1 MDVKVLL
8 LALDSKFSALMGK
21 LEDRI
26 SKVKAMKGDTGPT
39 GVAGPKGDVGPKG
52 DTGSEGKQGRE
63 GKDGKDGKDGEE
75 GKEGV
80 GVQDA
85 SVDFDGHLVLTLTN
99 GEEVDAGEVKELNEA
114 QAPNVY
120 NISMGSMASR
130 ADLKNAAAK
139 VITSNHTTSGSE
151 ILKVT
156 SGVVVHLSDRPQ
168 NRETVIVNCRTDDR
182 IDIVGEINIVNMS
195 YYDTAQY
202 NVDEF
207 GLGSLIVEQDDTTI
221 HLVYIQ
227 EFKEWL
233 AI

>member
-1 MDVKVLL
+1 MNVDLKLTALYDKLL
-8 LALDSKFSALMGK
+8 SKIQAVEAIRGEK
-21 LEDRI
+21 GD
-26 SKVKAMKGDTGPT
+26 KGDPGPTGAKGPKGDKGDTG
-39 GVAGPKGDVGPKG
+39 V
-52 DTGSEGKQGRE
+52 
-63 GKDGKDGKDGEE
+63 GKDGKDGVAGKDGADGSNGED
-75 GKEGV
+75 GV

-85 SVDFDGHLVLTLTN
+85 TVDFDGHLVLTLTN
-99 GEEVDAGEVKELNEA
+99 GEEVDAGSVKDINEA

-130 ADLKNAAAK
+130 ADLKNANARI
-139 VITSNHTTSGSE
+139 ITANHTTGGSE

-156 SGVVVHLSDRPQ
+156 AGVVINLREHPQ
-168 NRETVIVNCRTDDR
+168 DRETVIVNCRTDDR

-195 YYDTAQY
+195 YYDVAKY
-202 NVDEF
+202 NINEY
-207 GLGSLIVEQDDTTI
+207 GARSIIVEQDDTTL

>member
-1 MDVKVLL
+1 MNVDLKLTALYDKLL
-8 LALDSKFSALMGK
+8 SKIQAVEAIRG
-21 LEDRI
+21 E
-26 SKVKAMKGDTGPT
+26 KGDKGDAGPT
-39 GVAGPKGDVGPKG
+39 GEKGPKGDKG
-52 DTGSEGKQGRE
+52 DIGV
-63 GKDGKDGKDGEE
+63 GKDGKDGVDGKDGADGSNGED
-75 GKEGV
+75 GV

-85 SVDFDGHLVLTLTN
+85 TVDFDGHLVLTLTN
-99 GEEVDAGEVKELNEA
+99 GEEVDAGSVKDINEA

-130 ADLKNAAAK
+130 ADLKNANARI
-139 VITSNHTTSGSE
+139 ITANHTTGGSE

-156 SGVVVHLSDRPQ
+156 AGVVINLREHPQ
-168 NRETVIVNCRTDDR
+168 DRETVIVNCRTDDR

-195 YYDTAQY
+195 YYDVAKY
-202 NVDEF
+202 NINEY
-207 GLGSLIVEQDDTTI
+207 GARSIIVEQDDTTL

>member
-1 MDVKVLL
+1 MNVDLKLTALYDKLL
-8 LALDSKFSALMGK
+8 SKIQAVEAIRG
-21 LEDRI
+21 E
-26 SKVKAMKGDTGPT
+26 KGDKGDPGPT
-39 GVAGPKGDVGPKG
+39 GEKGPKGDKG
-52 DTGSEGKQGRE
+52 DIGV
-63 GKDGKDGKDGEE
+63 GKDGKDGVDGKDGADGSNGED
-75 GKEGV
+75 GV

-85 SVDFDGHLVLTLTN
+85 TVDFDGHLVLTLTN
-99 GEEVDAGEVKELNEA
+99 GEEVDAGSVKDINEA

-130 ADLKNAAAK
+130 ADLTNANARI
-139 VITSNHTTSGSE
+139 ITANHTTGGSE

-156 SGVVVHLSDRPQ
+156 AGVVINLREHPQ
-168 NRETVIVNCRTDDR
+168 DRETVIVNCRTDDR

-195 YYDTAQY
+195 YYDVAKY
-202 NVDEF
+202 NINEY
-207 GLGSLIVEQDDTTI
+207 GARSIIVEQDDTTL

>member
-1 MDVKVLL
+1 MNVDLKLTAIYDKLL
-8 LALDSKFSALMGK
+8 SKIQAVEAIRG
-21 LEDRI
+21 E
-26 SKVKAMKGDTGPT
+26 KGDKGDPGPQGVKGETGKTGKTGP
-39 GVAGPKGDVGPKG
+39 A
-52 DTGSEGKQGRE
+52 
-63 GKDGKDGKDGEE
+63 GKDGKDGSNGKDGADGSDGER
-75 GKEGV
+75 GV
-80 GVQDA
+80 GVEDA

-99 GEEVDAGEVKELNEA
+99 GDEIDAGSVKDINEA

-130 ADLKNAAAK
+130 ADLKNANAK
-139 VITSNHTTSGSE
+139 IITANHTTGGSE

-156 SGVVVHLSDRPQ
+156 SGVVINLREHPQ
-168 NRETVIVNCRTDDR
+168 DRETVIVNCRTDDR

-195 YYDTAQY
+195 YYDVAKY
-202 NVDEF
+202 NINEF
-207 GLGSLIVEQDDTTI
+207 GARSIIVEQDDTTL

>member
-1 MDVKVLL
+1 MNVDLKLTALYDKLL
-8 LALDSKFSALMGK
+8 SKIQAVEAIRG
-21 LEDRI
+21 E
-26 SKVKAMKGDTGPT
+26 KGDKGDPGPT
-39 GVAGPKGDVGPKG
+39 GEKGPKGDKG
-52 DTGSEGKQGRE
+52 DIGV
-63 GKDGKDGKDGEE
+63 GKDGKDGVDGKDGADGSNGED
-75 GKEGV
+75 GV

-85 SVDFDGHLVLTLTN
+85 TVDFDGHLVLTLTS
-99 GEEVDAGEVKELNEA
+99 GEEVDAGSVKDINEA

-130 ADLKNAAAK
+130 ADLKNANARI
-139 VITSNHTTSGSE
+139 ITANHTTGGSE

-156 SGVVVHLSDRPQ
+156 AGVVINLREHPQ
-168 NRETVIVNCRTDDR
+168 DRETVIVNCRTDDR

-195 YYDTAQY
+195 YYDVAKY
-202 NVDEF
+202 NINEY
-207 GLGSLIVEQDDTTI
+207 GARSIIVEQDDTTL

>member
-1 MDVKVLL
+1 MNVDLKLAAIYDKLL
-8 LALDSKFSALMGK
+8 SKIQAVEAIRGEK
-21 LEDRI
+21 GDKGDAGPTGEKGPKGD
-26 SKVKAMKGDTGPT
+26 KGDTGPAGKDGRN
-39 GVAGPKGDVGPKG
+39 GV
-52 DTGSEGKQGRE
+52 
-63 GKDGKDGKDGEE
+63 DGKDGKDGADGET
-75 GKEGV
+75 GV
-80 GVQDA
+80 GVEDA

-99 GEEVDAGEVKELNEA
+99 GEEIDAGSVKDINEA

-130 ADLKNAAAK
+130 ADLKNATAK
-139 VITSNHTTSGSE
+139 IVTTAHTTGGSE

-156 SGVVVHLSDRPQ
+156 EGVVINLRQHPQ
-168 NRETVIVNCRTDDR
+168 NRETVIVNCRTDAR
-182 IDIVGEINIVNMS
+182 IDIVGEINVVNMS
-195 YYDTAQY
+195 YYDVAKY

-207 GLGSLIVEQDDTTI
+207 GARSLIVEQDDTTL

>member
-1 MDVKVLL
+1 MNVDLKLTALYDKLL
-8 LALDSKFSALMGK
+8 SKIQAVEAIRGEK
-21 LEDRI
+21 GDKGDPGPTGE
-26 SKVKAMKGDTGPT
+26 KGPKGEKGDTG
-39 GVAGPKGDVGPKG
+39 V
-52 DTGSEGKQGRE
+52 
-63 GKDGKDGKDGEE
+63 GKDGKDGVAGKDGADGSDGED
-75 GKEGV
+75 GV

-85 SVDFDGHLVLTLTN
+85 TVDFDGHLVLTLTN
-99 GEEVDAGEVKELNEA
+99 GEEVDAGSVKDINEA

-130 ADLKNAAAK
+130 ADLKNANARI
-139 VITSNHTTSGSE
+139 ITANHTTGGSE

-156 SGVVVHLSDRPQ
+156 SGVVINLREHPQ
-168 NRETVIVNCRTDDR
+168 DRETVIVNCRTDNR

-195 YYDTAQY
+195 YYDVAKY
-202 NVDEF
+202 NINEY
-207 GLGSLIVEQDDTTI
+207 GARSIIVEQDDTTL

>member
-1 MDVKVLL
+1 MCIR
-8 LALDSKFSALMGK
+8 
-21 LEDRI
+21 DR
-26 SKVKAMKGDTGPT
+26 
-39 GVAGPKGDVGPKG
+39 
-52 DTGSEGKQGRE
+52 
-63 GKDGKDGKDGEE
+63 DGED
-75 GKEGV
+75 GV

-85 SVDFDGHLVLTLTN
+85 TVDFDGHLVLTLTN
-99 GEEVDAGEVKELNEA
+99 GEEVDAGSVKDINEA

-130 ADLKNAAAK
+130 ADLKNANARI
-139 VITSNHTTSGSE
+139 ITANHTTGGSE

-156 SGVVVHLSDRPQ
+156 AGVVINLREHPQ
-168 NRETVIVNCRTDDR
+168 DRETVIVNCRTDDR

-195 YYDTAQY
+195 YYDVAKY
-202 NVDEF
+202 NINEY
-207 GLGSLIVEQDDTTI
+207 GARSIIVEQDDTTL

>member
-1 MDVKVLL
+1 MNVDLKLTALYDKLL
-8 LALDSKFSALMGK
+8 SKIQAVEAIRGEK
-21 LEDRI
+21 GDKGDPGPTGEKGPKGD
-26 SKVKAMKGDTGPT
+26 KGDTG
-39 GVAGPKGDVGPKG
+39 V
-52 DTGSEGKQGRE
+52 
-63 GKDGKDGKDGEE
+63 GKDGKNGVDGKDGADGSNGED
-75 GKEGV
+75 GV

-85 SVDFDGHLVLTLTN
+85 TVDFDGHLVLTLTS
-99 GEEVDAGEVKELNEA
+99 GEEVDAGSVKDINEA

-130 ADLKNAAAK
+130 ADLKNANARI
-139 VITSNHTTSGSE
+139 ITANHTTGGSE

-156 SGVVVHLSDRPQ
+156 AGVVINLREHPQ
-168 NRETVIVNCRTDDR
+168 DRETVIVNCRTDDR

-195 YYDTAQY
+195 YYDVAKY
-202 NVDEF
+202 NINEY
-207 GLGSLIVEQDDTTI
+207 GARSIIVEQDDTTL

>member
-1 MDVKVLL
+1 MNVDLKLTAIYDKLL
-8 LALDSKFSALMGK
+8 SKIQAVEAIRG
-21 LEDRI
+21 E
-26 SKVKAMKGDTGPT
+26 KGDKGDPGPQGVKGETGKTGETGP
-39 GVAGPKGDVGPKG
+39 AGKA
-52 DTGSEGKQGRE
+52 
-63 GKDGKDGKDGEE
+63 GKDGKDGKDGADGVD
-75 GKEGV
+75 GKQGV
-80 GVQDA
+80 GVEDA

-99 GEEVDAGEVKELNEA
+99 GDEIDAGSVKDINEA

-130 ADLKNAAAK
+130 ADLKNATAK
-139 VITSNHTTSGSE
+139 IISSNHTTGGSE

-156 SGVVVHLSDRPQ
+156 SGVVINLREHPQ
-168 NRETVIVNCRTDDR
+168 DGETVIVNCRTDDR

-195 YYDTAQY
+195 YYDVAQY

-207 GLGSLIVEQDDTTI
+207 GARSIIVEQDDTTL

>member
-1 MDVKVLL
+1 MNVDLKLTALYDKLL
-8 LALDSKFSALMGK
+8 SKIQAVEAIRG
-21 LEDRI
+21 E
-26 SKVKAMKGDTGPT
+26 KGDKGDPGPT
-39 GVAGPKGDVGPKG
+39 GEKGPKGDKG
-52 DTGSEGKQGRE
+52 DAGVGKN
-63 GKDGKDGKDGEE
+63 GKDGVNGKDGADGSDGED
-75 GKEGV
+75 GV

-85 SVDFDGHLVLTLTN
+85 TVDFDGHLVLTLTN
-99 GEEVDAGEVKELNEA
+99 GEEVDAGSVKDINEA

-130 ADLKNAAAK
+130 ADLKNANARI
-139 VITSNHTTSGSE
+139 ITANHTTGGSE

-156 SGVVVHLSDRPQ
+156 SGVVINLREHPQ
-168 NRETVIVNCRTDDR
+168 DRETVIVNCRTDNR

-195 YYDTAQY
+195 YYDVAKY
-202 NVDEF
+202 NINEY
-207 GLGSLIVEQDDTTI
+207 GARSIIVEQDDTTL

>member
-1 MDVKVLL
+1 MNVDLKLTALYDKLL
-8 LALDSKFSALMGK
+8 SKIQAVEAIRG
-21 LEDRI
+21 E
-26 SKVKAMKGDTGPT
+26 KGDKGDPGPT
-39 GVAGPKGDVGPKG
+39 GEKGPKGDKG
-52 DTGSEGKQGRE
+52 DVGV
-63 GKDGKDGKDGEE
+63 GKDGKDGVDGKDGADGSNGED
-75 GKEGV
+75 GV

-85 SVDFDGHLVLTLTN
+85 TVDFDGHLVLTLTN
-99 GEEVDAGEVKELNEA
+99 GEEVDAGSVKDINEA

-130 ADLKNAAAK
+130 ADLKNANARI
-139 VITSNHTTSGSE
+139 ITANHTTGGSE

-156 SGVVVHLSDRPQ
+156 AGVVINLREHPQ
-168 NRETVIVNCRTDDR
+168 DRETVIVNCRTDDR

-195 YYDTAQY
+195 YYDVAKY
-202 NVDEF
+202 NINEY
-207 GLGSLIVEQDDTTI
+207 GARSIIVEQDDTTL

>member
-1 MDVKVLL
+1 MNVDLKLTALYDKLL
-8 LALDSKFSALMGK
+8 SKIQAVEAIRGEK
-21 LEDRI
+21 GDKGDPGPTGEKGPKGD
-26 SKVKAMKGDTGPT
+26 KGDTG
-39 GVAGPKGDVGPKG
+39 V
-52 DTGSEGKQGRE
+52 
-63 GKDGKDGKDGEE
+63 GKDGKDGVAGKDEADGSDGED
-75 GKEGV
+75 GV

-85 SVDFDGHLVLTLTN
+85 TVDFDGHLVLTLTN
-99 GEEVDAGEVKELNEA
+99 GEEVDAGSVKDINEA

-130 ADLKNAAAK
+130 ADLKNANARI
-139 VITSNHTTSGSE
+139 ITANHTTGGSE

-156 SGVVVHLSDRPQ
+156 SGVVINLREHPQ
-168 NRETVIVNCRTDDR
+168 DRETVIVNCRTDDR

-195 YYDTAQY
+195 YYDVAKY
-202 NVDEF
+202 NINEY
-207 GLGSLIVEQDDTTI
+207 GARSIIVEQDDTTL

>member
-1 MDVKVLL
+1 MNVDLKLTALYDKLL
-8 LALDSKFSALMGK
+8 SKIQAVEAIRGEK
-21 LEDRI
+21 GDKGDPGPTGEKGPKGD
-26 SKVKAMKGDTGPT
+26 KGDTG
-39 GVAGPKGDVGPKG
+39 V
-52 DTGSEGKQGRE
+52 
-63 GKDGKDGKDGEE
+63 GKDGKDGVDGKDGADGSNGED
-75 GKEGV
+75 GV

-85 SVDFDGHLVLTLTN
+85 TVDFDGHLVLTLTS
-99 GEEVDAGEVKELNEA
+99 GEEVDAGSVKDINEA

-130 ADLKNAAAK
+130 ADLKNANARI
-139 VITSNHTTSGSE
+139 ITANHTTGGSE

-156 SGVVVHLSDRPQ
+156 AGVVINLREHPQ
-168 NRETVIVNCRTDDR
+168 DRETVIVNCRTDDR

-195 YYDTAQY
+195 YYDVAKY
-202 NVDEF
+202 NINEY
-207 GLGSLIVEQDDTTI
+207 GARSIIVEQDDTTL

>member
-1 MDVKVLL
+1 MNVDLKLTALYDKLL
-8 LALDSKFSALMGK
+8 SKIQAVEAIRGEK
-21 LEDRI
+21 GDKGDPGPTGEKGPKGD
-26 SKVKAMKGDTGPT
+26 KGDTG
-39 GVAGPKGDVGPKG
+39 V
-52 DTGSEGKQGRE
+52 
-63 GKDGKDGKDGEE
+63 GKDGKDGVDGKNGEDGSNGE
-75 GKEGV
+75 DGV

-85 SVDFDGHLVLTLTN
+85 TVDFDGHLVLTLTN
-99 GEEVDAGEVKELNEA
+99 GEEVDAGSVKDINEA

-130 ADLKNAAAK
+130 ADLKNATAK
-139 VITSNHTTSGSE
+139 IITANHTTGGSE

-156 SGVVVHLSDRPQ
+156 SGIVINLREHPQ
-168 NRETVIVNCRTDDR
+168 DRETVIVNCRTDDR

-195 YYDTAQY
+195 YYDVAKY
-202 NVDEF
+202 NINEF
-207 GLGSLIVEQDDTTI
+207 GARSIIVEQDDTTL

>member
-1 MDVKVLL
+1 MNVDLKLTALYDKLL
-8 LALDSKFSALMGK
+8 SKIQAVEAIRG
-21 LEDRI
+21 E
-26 SKVKAMKGDTGPT
+26 KGDKGDPGPI
-39 GVAGPKGDVGPKG
+39 GEKGPKGDKG
-52 DTGSEGKQGRE
+52 DIGI
-63 GKDGKDGKDGEE
+63 GKDGKDGVNGKDGADGSD
-75 GKEGV
+75 GKDGV

-85 SVDFDGHLVLTLTN
+85 TVDFDGHLVLTLTN
-99 GEEVDAGEVKELNEA
+99 GEEVDAGSVKDINEA

-130 ADLKNAAAK
+130 ADLKNANARI
-139 VITSNHTTSGSE
+139 ITANHTTGGSE

-156 SGVVVHLSDRPQ
+156 SGVVINLRQHPQ
-168 NRETVIVNCRTDDR
+168 NRETVIVNCRTDAR
-182 IDIVGEINIVNMS
+182 IDIVGEINVVNMS
-195 YYDTAQY
+195 YYDVAKY

-207 GLGSLIVEQDDTTI
+207 GARSLIVEQDDTTL

>member
-1 MDVKVLL
+1 MNVDLKLAALYDKLL
-8 LALDSKFSALMGK
+8 SKIQAVEAIRGEKGDKGDSGPTGEQGPKG
-21 LEDRI
+21 D
-26 SKVKAMKGDTGPT
+26 KGDTGP
-39 GVAGPKGDVGPKG
+39 AG
-52 DTGSEGKQGRE
+52 TS
-63 GKDGKDGKDGEE
+63 GKDGVDGKDGTDGKDGED
-75 GKEGV
+75 GV

-85 SVDFDGHLVLTLTN
+85 TVDFDGHLVLTLTN
-99 GEEVDAGEVKELNEA
+99 GEEVDAGSVKDINEA

-130 ADLKNAAAK
+130 ADLKNATAK
-139 VITSNHTTSGSE
+139 IISSNHTTGGSE

-156 SGVVVHLSDRPQ
+156 SGVVINLRQYPQ
-168 NRETVIVNCRTDDR
+168 DRETVIVNCRTDDR
-182 IDIVGEINIVNMS
+182 IDIAGEINIVNMS
-195 YYDTAQY
+195 YYDVAQY

-207 GLGSLIVEQDDTTI
+207 GARSIIVEQDDTTL

>member
-1 MDVKVLL
+1 MNVDLKLTALYDKLL
-8 LALDSKFSALMGK
+8 SKIQAVEAIRGEK
-21 LEDRI
+21 GDKGDPGPTGEKGPKGD
-26 SKVKAMKGDTGPT
+26 KGDTG
-39 GVAGPKGDVGPKG
+39 V
-52 DTGSEGKQGRE
+52 
-63 GKDGKDGKDGEE
+63 GKDGKDGVDGKNGEDGSNGE
-75 GKEGV
+75 DGV

-85 SVDFDGHLVLTLTN
+85 TVDFDGHLVLTLTN
-99 GEEVDAGEVKELNEA
+99 GEEVDAGSVKDINEA

-130 ADLKNAAAK
+130 ADLKNATAK
-139 VITSNHTTSGSE
+139 IITANHTTGGSE

-156 SGVVVHLSDRPQ
+156 SGVVINLREHPQ
-168 NRETVIVNCRTDDR
+168 DRETVIVNCRTDDR

-195 YYDTAQY
+195 YYDVAKY
-202 NVDEF
+202 NINEF
-207 GLGSLIVEQDDTTI
+207 GARSIIVEQDDTTL

>member
-1 MDVKVLL
+1 MNVDLKLTAIYDKLL
-8 LALDSKFSALMGK
+8 SKIQAVEAIRG
-21 LEDRI
+21 E
-26 SKVKAMKGDTGPT
+26 KGDKGDPGPQGVKGETGKTGKTGP
-39 GVAGPKGDVGPKG
+39 A
-52 DTGSEGKQGRE
+52 
-63 GKDGKDGKDGEE
+63 GKDGKDGSNGKDGVDGSDGER
-75 GKEGV
+75 GV
-80 GVQDA
+80 GVEDA

-99 GEEVDAGEVKELNEA
+99 GDEIDAGSVKDINEA

-130 ADLKNAAAK
+130 ADLKNANAK
-139 VITSNHTTSGSE
+139 IITANHTTGGSE

-156 SGVVVHLSDRPQ
+156 SGVVINLREHPQ
-168 NRETVIVNCRTDDR
+168 DRETVIVNCRTDDR

-195 YYDTAQY
+195 YYDVAKY
-202 NVDEF
+202 NINEF
-207 GLGSLIVEQDDTTI
+207 GARSIIVEQDDTTL

>member
-8 LALDSKFSALMGK
+8 LALDDKFSGLMSK

-26 SKVKAMKGDTGPT
+26 SKVKAMKGDMGPA

-52 DTGSEGKQGRE
+52 DTGPEGKP
-63 GKDGKDGKDGEE
+63 GKDGKDGKDGEDGAE

-80 GVQDA
+80 GVEDA

-99 GEEVDAGEVKELNEA
+99 GEEVDAGSVKDLNEA
-114 QAPNVY
+114 QASNVY

-130 ADLKNAAAK
+130 ADLKNATAK
-139 VITSNHTTSGSE
+139 TISTPHTTAGSE

-156 SGVVVHLSDRPQ
+156 EGVVIHLTQHPQ
-168 NRETVIVNCRTDDR
+168 DRETVIVNCRTDDR
-182 IDIVGEINIVNMS
+182 IDIVGEISIVNMS
-195 YYDTAQY
+195 YYDVAQY
-202 NVDEF
+202 NIDEF
-207 GLGSLIVEQDDTTI
+207 GAGSLIIEQDDTTI

>member
-1 MDVKVLL
+1 MNVDLKLTAIYDKLL
-8 LALDSKFSALMGK
+8 SKIQAVEAIRG
-21 LEDRI
+21 E
-26 SKVKAMKGDTGPT
+26 KGDKGDPGPQGVKGETGKTGKTGP
-39 GVAGPKGDVGPKG
+39 AGKA
-52 DTGSEGKQGRE
+52 
-63 GKDGKDGKDGEE
+63 GKDGKDGKDGADGAD
-75 GKEGV
+75 GKQGV
-80 GVQDA
+80 GVEDA

-99 GEEVDAGEVKELNEA
+99 GDEIDAGSVKDLNEA
-114 QAPNVY
+114 SAPNVY

-130 ADLKNAAAK
+130 ADLKNATAK
-139 VITSNHTTSGSE
+139 IISSNHTTGGSE

-156 SGVVVHLSDRPQ
+156 SGVVINLRQYPQ
-168 NRETVIVNCRTDDR
+168 DRETVIVNCRTDDR

-195 YYDTAQY
+195 YYDVAQY

-207 GLGSLIVEQDDTTI
+207 GARSIIVEQDDTTL

>member
-1 MDVKVLL
+1 MNVDLKLTALYDKLL
-8 LALDSKFSALMGK
+8 SKIQAVEAIRGEK
-21 LEDRI
+21 GD
-26 SKVKAMKGDTGPT
+26 KGDPGPTGAKGPKGDKGDTG
-39 GVAGPKGDVGPKG
+39 V
-52 DTGSEGKQGRE
+52 
-63 GKDGKDGKDGEE
+63 GKDGKDGVAGKDGADGSDGED
-75 GKEGV
+75 GV

-85 SVDFDGHLVLTLTN
+85 TVDFDGHLVLTLTN
-99 GEEVDAGEVKELNEA
+99 GEEVDAGSVKDINEA

-130 ADLKNAAAK
+130 ADLKNANARI
-139 VITSNHTTSGSE
+139 ITANHTTGGSE

-156 SGVVVHLSDRPQ
+156 AGVVINLREHPQ
-168 NRETVIVNCRTDDR
+168 DRETVIVNCRTDDR

-195 YYDTAQY
+195 YYDVAKY
-202 NVDEF
+202 NINEY
-207 GLGSLIVEQDDTTI
+207 GARSIIVEQDDTTL